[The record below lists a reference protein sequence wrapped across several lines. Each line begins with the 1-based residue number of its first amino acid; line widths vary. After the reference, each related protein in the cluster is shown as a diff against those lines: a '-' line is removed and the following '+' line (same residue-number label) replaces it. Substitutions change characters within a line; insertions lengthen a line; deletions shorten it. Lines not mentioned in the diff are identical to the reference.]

1 VPWLGVP
8 PWPLWLGAAVLPL
21 LVCGAAGWLELKGV
35 EKRLEGE
42 LAPADSGTEDILRGV
57 RVMNGWGGPAP
68 PPSPW
73 LIGNAPM
80 LPFARRDEGNE
91 WRERSSAKANTSAA
105 YGTYACSSGNCTG
118 LTTCG
123 AASDNTSAAYGT
135 HACPSGNCT
144 GLTTCGAASAGRE
157 SIR

>member
-73 LIGNAPM
+73 PIGNAPM

-105 YGTYACSSGNCTG
+105 DGQCTRACTTSNYTG
-118 LTTCG
+118 PTTR
-123 AASDNTSAAYGT
+123 
-135 HACPSGNCT
+135 
-144 GLTTCGAASAGRE
+144 GAASAGRE
-157 SIR
+157 SVR